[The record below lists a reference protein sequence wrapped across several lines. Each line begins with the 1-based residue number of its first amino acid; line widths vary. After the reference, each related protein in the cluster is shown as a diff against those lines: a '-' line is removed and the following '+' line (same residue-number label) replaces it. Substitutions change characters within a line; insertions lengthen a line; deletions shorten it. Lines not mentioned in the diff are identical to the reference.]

1 MKNRYE
7 IEYLPSA
14 QKDINNIVEYIKLD
28 NPSAAVNIVNKLD
41 ESISK
46 LADFPLIG
54 LVPKDSRLQLLN
66 YRMLIVDNYLVF
78 YVLKANAVEIR
89 RVIHGKRKYDFLF

>member
-1 MKNRYE
+1 MKNKYE

-14 QKDINNIVEYIKLD
+14 QKDIIDIIEYIKLD
-28 NPSAAVNIVNKLD
+28 NPSATLNFVDKLD
-41 ESISK
+41 ESISQ

-54 LVPKDSRLQLLN
+54 IAPKDSRLQLLN

-78 YVLKANAVEIR
+78 YVLKDRTVEIR
-89 RVIHGKRKYDFLF
+89 RIIHGKRKYDFLF